1 MITESAPAARPPA
14 AMSAPAPATVWRS
27 LCYKA
32 WLETRTRVATGA
44 IVIVAL
50 CAFMVLV
57 HPRMMVQWPL
67 DKIQHPEWRDP
78 PWWDRVHT
86 DYPFFL
92 WHYLYHD
99 MLQKAFMVFA
109 VLLGVGGLARE
120 AAQGTVGFTLSLPV
134 RRRTLVAARAG
145 VGALEIISL
154 GVVAA
159 LTILACSIAIGEP
172 YAAQHAFFHAGL
184 IALASLAVLAGSLLL
199 STVIQGEHAPALV
212 GLAAVGMFNYVMAP
226 YTDGGPV
233 TGTLRAF
240 DFVGVMAGGEGAS
253 AADVP
258 WTGLGVIAVA
268 TVVALGVAFR
278 MNETRDY

>member
-1 MITESAPAARPPA
+1 MIT
-14 AMSAPAPATVWRS
+14 APAPLGAARVAPLPPASATVWRS
-27 LCYKA
+27 LCHKA

-44 IVIVAL
+44 IVVVAL

-57 HPRMMVQWPL
+57 RPRMMVQWPL

-78 PWWDRVHT
+78 PWWDLVHT
-86 DYPFFL
+86 DYAFFL

-109 VLLGVGGLARE
+109 VLLGIGGLARE

-134 RRRTLVAARAG
+134 RRRTLVAARAA
-145 VGALEIISL
+145 VGAVEIIAL
-154 GVVAA
+154 GIIAA
-159 LTILACSIAIGEP
+159 MTILLCSLVIGEP
-172 YAAQHAFFHAGL
+172 YPAQHAFFHTAL
-184 IALASLAVLAGSLLL
+184 IALTALVVLAGSLLL
-199 STVIQGEHAPALV
+199 STVVPGEHAPALV

-233 TGTLRAF
+233 TGALRAF
-240 DFVGVMAGGEGAS
+240 DFVGVMAGGQGAA

-258 WTGLGVIAVA
+258 WTGLGISLAV
-268 TVVALGVAFR
+268 TVVALGTALKV
-278 MNETRDY
+278 NEGRDF

>member
-1 MITESAPAARPPA
+1 M
-14 AMSAPAPATVWRS
+14 TVWGA
-27 LCYKA
+27 LCYKT

-44 IVIVAL
+44 VVIIAL

-67 DKIQHPEWRDP
+67 DKIQHPEWHDP

-86 DYPFFL
+86 DYAFFL

-109 VLLGVGGLARE
+109 VLLGIGGLARE
-120 AAQGTVGFTLSLPV
+120 AAQGTVGFTLSLPA
-134 RRRTLVAARAG
+134 RRRTMLAARTAVGAIEILALGLVAG
-145 VGALEIISL
+145 V
-154 GVVAA
+154 
-159 LTILACSIAIGEP
+159 TILTCSAAIGET
-172 YAAQHAFFHAGL
+172 YSAQHAFFHAGL
-184 IALASLAVLAGSLLL
+184 IALTSLAVLAGSLLL
-199 STVIQGEHAPALV
+199 STVIQGEHAPALA

-233 TGTLRAF
+233 KGVIRAF
-240 DFVGVMAGGEGAS
+240 DFIGVMAGGQGAT

-258 WTGLGVIAVA
+258 WGGLGISLVI
-268 TVVALGVAFR
+268 TVLALGMALQV
-278 MNETRDY
+278 NEARDY

>member
-1 MITESAPAARPPA
+1 MSTAYAPVAARRATPLSPAPAAP
-14 AMSAPAPATVWRS
+14 WRS
-27 LCYKA
+27 LCGKA

-86 DYPFFL
+86 DYPSFL

-109 VLLGVGGLARE
+109 VLLGVGGLDRE

-134 RRRTLVAARAG
+134 RRRTLLAARAG
-145 VGALEIISL
+145 VGAIEIIAL
-154 GVVAA
+154 GIVAA
-159 LTILACSIAIGEP
+159 LTILVCSVAIGEP
-172 YAAQHAFFHAGL
+172 YSAQHAFFHAGL
-184 IALASLAVLAGSLLL
+184 IASASLAVLAGSLLL
-199 STVIQGEHAPALV
+199 STLIQGEHAPALV

-233 TGTLRAF
+233 TGVLRAF

-258 WTGLGVIAVA
+258 WTGLAVILVA
-268 TVVALGVAFR
+268 TVIALGAALAV
-278 MNETRDY
+278 NESRDY